1 MGVVYKA
8 EDTKLKRPVALKF
21 LAGHLLQDEE
31 SRQRFQR
38 EARAG
43 AAINHPNICMVHEI
57 GEADGQTFLAMEFVA
72 GQGVKEKIE
81 TRPLKL
87 EEALDIATQTAQ
99 GLQEAHEKGI
109 VHRDI
114 KPANLMVNEKGQV
127 KIMDFGL
134 AQLASR
140 SKLTKTG
147 TTLGTMAYM
156 SPEQVQGEPTDHR
169 SDIWSLGVVLYEM
182 VTGQLPFKGDYGQ
195 VVGYNILN
203 EEPEPITALRAGL
216 PMELEWIVGKALAKD
231 AAERYQHVEEII
243 VDLRSLHGKL
253 VADVSTPTPAE
264 TADRRVMPQP
274 TPQERLSRHHRVHR
288 VLIAVSVLSI
298 SAAVAFGVLW
308 WLRAPTPGGERP
320 LRRFTLMPQES
331 VFWPVV
337 SPDGRFIAYLTK
349 PSAETV
355 ALWVHNLSEDD
366 ARIIGGPDEAIWN
379 TQPFWSPDSK
389 ILVFRSG
396 NELKKIPVEGG
407 AVTALCEVRSSVGP
421 FGGSWA
427 PDGETIVFAQPQEL
441 RQVPAGGGVS
451 RRWLEMRREERIQF
465 GWPHFLPSETGDRKL
480 LYVEINEARDGQIV
494 AHDLNKGQRENLV
507 SGFMPVYAPSGHI
520 LYRKRDPAEIWAVP
534 FSIETMTATGEP
546 FAVRQNASRPS
557 VASDGTLVYVER
569 GARVL
574 WAGLEQLVWRDREGK
589 HLGWIGQPQEGL
601 WHPALSP
608 NEEQVAVRGFEG
620 GPWSD
625 IWIHEVSRPVK
636 TLFTTRDG
644 SGGIPIWS
652 PGGDRIAYSSGR
664 GASRGVFVKAADGSG
679 EAVALLSSRD
689 SWEYVTDWGPQ
700 GTPLVLTR
708 VSPGEGSRAR
718 SSDIWYLKRKNGVST

>member
-407 AVTALCEVRSSVGP
+407 LSLRSVRSGRVSDRLEVVG
-421 FGGSWA
+421 
-427 PDGETIVFAQPQEL
+427 
-441 RQVPAGGGVS
+441 
-451 RRWLEMRREERIQF
+451 
-465 GWPHFLPSETGDRKL
+465 LPMVKRLCS
-480 LYVEINEARDGQIV
+480 
-494 AHDLNKGQRENLV
+494 
-507 SGFMPVYAPSGHI
+507 PSP
-520 LYRKRDPAEIWAVP
+520 K
-534 FSIETMTATGEP
+534 
-546 FAVRQNASRPS
+546 
-557 VASDGTLVYVER
+557 
-569 GARVL
+569 
-574 WAGLEQLVWRDREGK
+574 
-589 HLGWIGQPQEGL
+589 
-601 WHPALSP
+601 
-608 NEEQVAVRGFEG
+608 
-620 GPWSD
+620 
-625 IWIHEVSRPVK
+625 
-636 TLFTTRDG
+636 
-644 SGGIPIWS
+644 
-652 PGGDRIAYSSGR
+652 SSGR
-664 GASRGVFVKAADGSG
+664 SLQGAGCPDG
-679 EAVALLSSRD
+679 
-689 SWEYVTDWGPQ
+689 
-700 GTPLVLTR
+700 
-708 VSPGEGSRAR
+708 GSKCAGKSAF
-718 SSDIWYLKRKNGVST
+718 SSDGHTSCLQKQVTANCCMSRSTKPETAKSWPMTSTKDSERTS